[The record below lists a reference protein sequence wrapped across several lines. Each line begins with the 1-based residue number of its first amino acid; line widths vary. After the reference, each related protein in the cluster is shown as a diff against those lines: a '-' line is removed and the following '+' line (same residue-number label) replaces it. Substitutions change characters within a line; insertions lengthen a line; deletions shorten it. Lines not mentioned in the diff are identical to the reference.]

1 MKKITNVLLV
11 CGVILVISLSGCGK
25 TANNQGQS
33 SKETYTTGEV
43 KEKEL
48 PCTDFEENGITYR
61 KEQHSD
67 FEIIYPLN
75 DKEVFGKEL
84 ICGESGK
91 KEGEYDVKGNRYI
104 KLEVIYLPQLFQD
117 EEIKRITFTL
127 QNCPGAVN
135 GIKKGQNGYQMESK
149 PVTYSYDEQKNV
161 YISILKEFEGNDYP
175 STKEEVRAF
184 REAIENAVIQAELSY
199 IDGTTKTTYI
209 GMETTSEYSN
219 NYLNYYIL
227 TME

>member
-1 MKKITNVLLV
+1 
-11 CGVILVISLSGCGK
+11 
-25 TANNQGQS
+25 
-33 SKETYTTGEV
+33 
-43 KEKEL
+43 L
-48 PCTDFEENGITYR
+48 P
-61 KEQHSD
+61 
-67 FEIIYPLN
+67 L
-75 DKEVFGKEL
+75 
-84 ICGESGK
+84 
-91 KEGEYDVKGNRYI
+91 
-104 KLEVIYLPQLFQD
+104 LFQD
-117 EEIKRITFTL
+117 EEIKSITFTL